1 MTQSTTNAL
10 KELQR
15 LDREIREAE
24 LRAEGFLPQLDQV
37 DGPALQ
43 LEVEASATKTR
54 LTEMRLDERRHE
66 LSADEKRNR
75 TRILQDRLNAV
86 RNVREEAAVTAELD
100 MVRRTLE
107 GEEQDALT
115 LLDQIRKLE
124 LRLEEQE
131 AKLAAARAE
140 VEPRRQ
146 ELIQGR
152 EDVLAEIVSLKA
164 KREAFAKTVNPRQL
178 ALYQGIRGR
187 TGRQAVSELTADGA
201 CGHCFSVMPLQVQN
215 QVRHGSD
222 LVRCEACGVILT
234 APDAAPETA
243 PGEAAGGGQG

>member
-15 LDREIREAE
+15 LDREIRDAE
-24 LRAEGFLPQLDQV
+24 QRAEAFLPQLDDV

-43 LEVEASATKTR
+43 LESDAGALRTR

-66 LSADEKRNR
+66 LTADEKRNR
-75 TRILQDRLNAV
+75 TRILQDRLAAV
-86 RNVREEAAVTAELD
+86 RNVREEAAVTAELE

-124 LRLEEQE
+124 MRLEEQE
-131 AKLAAARAE
+131 AKLATARAD
-140 VEPRRQ
+140 VDPRRQ

-152 EDVLAEIVSLKA
+152 ERVLAEIVDLKA
-164 KREAFAKTVNPRQL
+164 RREAFSRTVNPRQL
-178 ALYQGIRGR
+178 QLYQGIRGR
-187 TGRQAVSELTADGA
+187 TGRQAVSELTGDGA
-201 CGHCFSVMPLQVQN
+201 CGHCFSMMPLQVQN
-215 QVRHGSD
+215 RVRHGTD

-234 APDAAPETA
+234 APDPVD
-243 PGEAAGGGQG
+243 GQG

>member
-1 MTQSTTNAL
+1 MSQQTKTAL
-10 KELQR
+10 RELQR
-15 LDREIREAE
+15 LDGEIKVAE
-24 LRAEGFLPQLDQV
+24 KRAAAYGPQIDDV

-43 LEVEASATKTR
+43 LETECGATRAR

-66 LSADEKRNR
+66 LAADEKRNR
-75 TRILQDRLNAV
+75 MKILQDRLGAV

-107 GEEQDALT
+107 TEELDALT

-124 LRLEEQE
+124 GKLAEQE
-131 AKLAAARAE
+131 AKLAAERAA
-140 VEPRRQ
+140 VDPRRQ

-152 EDVLAEIVSLKA
+152 QAVEGEIAEMKK
-164 KREAFAKTVNPRQL
+164 KREEFARTMNPRQL
-178 ALYQGIRGR
+178 QLYTSIRGAS
-187 TGRQAVSELTADGA
+187 GRQAVAGLTADGA

-215 QVRHGSD
+215 EVRHGAD

-234 APDAAPETA
+234 APDPEA
-243 PGEAAGGGQG
+243 DQG

>member
-15 LDREIREAE
+15 LDGEIRAAE
-24 LRAEGFLPQLDQV
+24 KRSEEFIPQLDQV

-43 LEVEASATKTR
+43 LEAEASATKTR

-75 TRILQDRLNAV
+75 TRILQDRLNQV

-100 MVRRTLE
+100 MVRRTLDA
-107 GEEQDALT
+107 EEQDALT

-124 LRLEEQE
+124 LRLDEQE

-152 EDVLAEIVSLKA
+152 EAVLAEITELKR
-164 KREAFAKTVNPRQL
+164 KREAFAQTMNPRQF

-187 TGRQAVSELTADGA
+187 SGRQAVAELTGDGA
-201 CGHCFSVMPLQVQN
+201 CGFCFSMMPLQIQN
-215 QVRHGSD
+215 EVRHGRD

-234 APDAAPETA
+234 APEPA
-243 PGEAAGGGQG
+243 GEQG

>member
-1 MTQSTTNAL
+1 MTESTTNAL

-15 LDREIREAE
+15 LDREIRDAE
-24 LRAEGFLPQLDQV
+24 QRAEAFIPQLDQV

-43 LEVEASATKTR
+43 LEAEASATKTR

-86 RNVREEAAVTAELD
+86 RNVREEAAVTAELE
-100 MVRRTLE
+100 MVRRALE

-124 LRLEEQE
+124 LRYEEQE

-152 EDVLAEIVSLKA
+152 EAVLAEIVELKA
-164 KREAFAKTVNPRQL
+164 RREAFSKTMNPRQL
-178 ALYQGIRGR
+178 QLYQGIRGR
-187 TGRQAVSELTADGA
+187 TGRQAVAELTADGA

-215 QVRHGSD
+215 QVRHGAE

-234 APDAAPETA
+234 APEPASE
-243 PGEAAGGGQG
+243 QG

>member
-1 MTQSTTNAL
+1 MSQTTTTAL

-15 LDREIREAE
+15 LDREIQQAE
-24 LRAEGFLPQLDQV
+24 QRAEAFLPQLDDV
-37 DGPALQ
+37 DGPALA
-43 LEVEASATKTR
+43 LEAEATATRSR
-54 LTEMRLDERRHE
+54 LQEMRLDERRHE

-75 TRILQDRLNAV
+75 TRILQERLNAV
-86 RNVREEAAVTAELD
+86 RNVREEAAVTAELE

-124 LRLEEQE
+124 ARLEEQE
-131 AKLAAARAE
+131 ANLAAARAE

-152 EDVLAEIVSLKA
+152 EAVIAEIAELKRR
-164 KREAFAKTVNPRQL
+164 REDFTETVNPRQL
-178 ALYQGIRGR
+178 MLYQGIRGH

-201 CGHCFSVMPLQVQN
+201 CGHCFSMMPLQVQN
-215 QVRHGSD
+215 EVRHGAD

-234 APDAAPETA
+234 APEPVDDE
-243 PGEAAGGGQG
+243 G

>member
-1 MTQSTTNAL
+1 MTQSTTHAL

-15 LDREIREAE
+15 LDREIRDAE
-24 LRAEGFLPQLDQV
+24 QRAEGFLPQLDQV

-43 LEVEASATKTR
+43 LETEAAATKSR

-75 TRILQDRLNAV
+75 TRILQDRLNGV
-86 RNVREEAAVTAELD
+86 RNVREEAAVTAELE

-124 LRLEEQE
+124 MKLQEQE
-131 AKLAAARAE
+131 DKLAAARAE
-140 VEPRRQ
+140 VEPRRLERGGARQ
-146 ELIQGR
+146 AVE
-152 EDVLAEIVSLKA
+152 AEIAELKR
-164 KREAFAKTVNPRQL
+164 KREEFARTVNPRQL
-178 ALYQGIRGR
+178 QLYQGIRGR
-187 TGRQAVSELTADGA
+187 TGRQAVAELTADGA
-201 CGHCFSVMPLQVQN
+201 CGYCFSMMPLQIQN
-215 QVRHGSD
+215 EVRHGTD

-234 APDAAPETA
+234 SPE
-243 PGEAAGGGQG
+243 GEQA

>member
-1 MTQSTTNAL
+1 MTQIAKTAL

-15 LDREIREAE
+15 LDHEIREAE
-24 LRAEGFLPQLDQV
+24 LRAAAF
-37 DGPALQ
+37 GPELEAVEVAALQ
-43 LEVEASATKTR
+43 LETEAGATKAR
-54 LTEMRLDERRHE
+54 LQEMKLDERRHE
-66 LSADEKRNR
+66 LSADEKRIR
-75 TRILQDRLNAV
+75 SKVLQERLSAV

-124 LRLEEQE
+124 MKLDEQE

-146 ELIQGR
+146 ELIGGR
-152 EDVLAEIVSLKA
+152 QAVEAEIA
-164 KREAFAKTVNPRQL
+164 EFRRKRDEFARSMNPRQL
-178 ALYQGIRGR
+178 QLYQGIRGR
-187 TGRQAVSELTADGA
+187 TGRQAVSELTRDGA
-201 CGHCFSVMPLQVQN
+201 CGYCFSVMPLQIQN
-215 QVRHGSD
+215 EVRHGND

-234 APDAAPETA
+234 SPEQAPE
-243 PGEAAGGGQG
+243 GDQG

>member
-1 MTQSTTNAL
+1 MTQTAKTAL

-24 LRAEGFLPQLDQV
+24 IRAEAF
-37 DGPALQ
+37 GPELEAVETVALQ
-43 LEVEASATKTR
+43 LETEAGATKAR
-54 LTEMRLDERRHE
+54 LQEMKLDERRHE
-66 LSADEKRNR
+66 LSADEKRAR
-75 TRILQDRLNAV
+75 GKVLQERLGAV

-124 LRLEEQE
+124 MKLDEQE
-131 AKLAAARAE
+131 QKLAAARAE

-146 ELIQGR
+146 ELIGGR
-152 EDVLAEIVSLKA
+152 QAVEFEIGELKR
-164 KREAFAKTVNPRQL
+164 KRDEFARTVNPRQL
-178 ALYQGIRGR
+178 QLYQGIRGR
-187 TGRQAVSELTADGA
+187 TGRQAVSELTRDGA
-201 CGHCFSVMPLQVQN
+201 CGHCFSVMPLQIQN
-215 QVRHGSD
+215 EVRHGSD

-234 APDAAPETA
+234 APEGEDPE
-243 PGEAAGGGQG
+243 GKQE

>member
-1 MTQSTTNAL
+1 MTESTTNAL

-15 LDREIREAE
+15 LDREIRDAE
-24 LRAEGFLPQLDQV
+24 LRAEAFIPQLDQV

-43 LEVEASATKTR
+43 LEVEASATKAR

-86 RNVREEAAVTAELD
+86 RNVREEAAVTAELE
-100 MVRRTLE
+100 MVRRALE

-124 LRLEEQE
+124 MRYEEQE

-140 VEPRRQ
+140 VDPRRQ

-152 EDVLAEIVSLKA
+152 EAVLAEIVELKA
-164 KREAFAKTVNPRQL
+164 RRDAFAKTMNPRQL
-178 ALYQGIRGR
+178 QLYQGIRGR
-187 TGRQAVSELTADGA
+187 SGRQAVAELTADGA

-215 QVRHGSD
+215 QVRHGGD

-234 APDAAPETA
+234 APEPA
-243 PGEAAGGGQG
+243 GEQG

>member
-15 LDREIREAE
+15 LDREIQEAE
-24 LRAEGFLPQLDQV
+24 QRAKSFLPQLDDV

-43 LEVEASATKTR
+43 LEAEAAATKAR

-66 LSADEKRNR
+66 LAADEKRNR
-75 TRILQDRLNAV
+75 SRILQDRLAAV
-86 RNVREEAAVTAELD
+86 RNVREEAAVTAELE

-124 LRLEEQE
+124 MRLEEQE

-140 VEPRRQ
+140 VEPRRK

-152 EDVLAEIVSLKA
+152 EDVLAEIVELNA
-164 KREAFAKTVNPRQL
+164 KREAFSRTVNPRQL
-178 ALYQGIRGR
+178 QLYQGIRGR

-201 CGHCFSVMPLQVQN
+201 CGHCFSMMPLQVQN
-215 QVRHGSD
+215 QVRHGTD

-234 APDAAPETA
+234 APESV
-243 PGEAAGGGQG
+243 GEG

>member
-1 MTQSTTNAL
+1 MDGMTQSTMTAL
-10 KELQR
+10 KGLQR
-15 LDREIREAE
+15 LDQEIRDAEQQAEA
-24 LRAEGFLPQLDQV
+24 FLPQLEDV
-37 DGPALQ
+37 EGPATQ
-43 LEVEASATKTR
+43 LELEVNATRKR
-54 LTEMRLDERRHE
+54 LQEMRLDERRHE

-75 TRILQDRLNAV
+75 TRILQERLNAV
-86 RNVREEAAVTAELD
+86 RNVREEAAVTAELE

-107 GEEQDALT
+107 SEEQDALT

-124 LRLEEQE
+124 ERLEEQE
-131 AKLAAARAE
+131 ANLAKARAE

-152 EDVLAEIVSLKA
+152 EAVLAEITELKSR
-164 KREAFAKTVNPRQL
+164 REDFERTVNPRQL
-178 ALYQGIRGR
+178 QLYQGIRGR

-234 APDAAPETA
+234 APEPT
-243 PGEAAGGGQG
+243 GEEG

>member
-1 MTQSTTNAL
+1 MTKTDAKTAL

-24 LRAEGFLPQLDQV
+24 KRAEAFGPQLDDV
-37 DGPALQ
+37 EGPALQ
-43 LEVEASATKTR
+43 LETEAAATRAR
-54 LTEMRLDERRHE
+54 LQEMRLDERRHE

-75 TRILQDRLNAV
+75 SRILQDRLAAV
-86 RNVREEAAVTAELD
+86 RNVREEAAVTAELE

-124 LRLEEQE
+124 TRLDEQE
-131 AKLAAARAE
+131 QRLAAARAE

-146 ELIQGR
+146 ELLGGR
-152 EDVLAEIVSLKA
+152 EAVGAEIAEL
-164 KREAFAKTVNPRQL
+164 RRRRDEFAGTVNPRQL
-178 ALYQGIRGR
+178 QLYQSIAGR
-187 TGRQAVSELTADGA
+187 TGRQAVAELTADGA
-201 CGHCFSVMPLQVQN
+201 CGCCFSVMPLQIQN
-215 QVRHGSD
+215 EVRHGAD

-234 APDAAPETA
+234 APE
-243 PGEAAGGGQG
+243 GEQG

>member
-15 LDREIREAE
+15 LDREIRDAE
-24 LRAEGFLPQLDQV
+24 QRAEAFLPQLDDV

-43 LEVEASATKTR
+43 LEADAGALRSR

-66 LSADEKRNR
+66 LTADEKRNR
-75 TRILQDRLNAV
+75 TRILQDRLAAV
-86 RNVREEAAVTAELD
+86 RNVREEAAVTAELE

-124 LRLEEQE
+124 VRLDEQE
-131 AKLAAARAE
+131 AKLAAARAD
-140 VEPRRQ
+140 VDPRRQ

-152 EDVLAEIVSLKA
+152 ERVLAEIVELKA
-164 KREAFAKTVNPRQL
+164 KREAFSRTVNPRQL
-178 ALYQGIRGR
+178 QLYQGIRGR
-187 TGRQAVSELTADGA
+187 TGRQAVSELTGDGA
-201 CGHCFSVMPLQVQN
+201 CGHCFSILPLQAQN
-215 QVRHGSD
+215 RVRHGTD

-234 APDAAPETA
+234 APEPAD
-243 PGEAAGGGQG
+243 GQG